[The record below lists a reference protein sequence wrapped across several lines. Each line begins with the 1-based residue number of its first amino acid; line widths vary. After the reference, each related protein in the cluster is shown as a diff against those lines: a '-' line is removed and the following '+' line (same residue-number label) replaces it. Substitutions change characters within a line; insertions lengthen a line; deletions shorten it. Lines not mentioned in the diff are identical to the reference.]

1 VRWVELHEV
10 VEDYSPGFHLLLA
23 VLDMR
28 QLVKVTLRLDLHS
41 ARISLN
47 FKLWKS
53 RNTQT
58 HWLSVFIV
66 VGDVGE
72 VFAALAIDWVGESGM
87 ISGELRAVRENL
99 IGEAVELAN
108 TTREPWDDFGLVVG
122 DLFVVVISARDD
134 LEVAALLLQE
144 LESVSQFCVG
154 VRVALDHELVACE

>member
-1 VRWVELHEV
+1 
-10 VEDYSPGFHLLLA
+10 
-23 VLDMR
+23 M
-28 QLVKVTLRLDLHS
+28 
-41 ARISLN
+41 
-47 FKLWKS
+47 
-53 RNTQT
+53 
-58 HWLSVFIV
+58 FIV

-144 LESVSQFCVG
+144 LEGVSQFCVG